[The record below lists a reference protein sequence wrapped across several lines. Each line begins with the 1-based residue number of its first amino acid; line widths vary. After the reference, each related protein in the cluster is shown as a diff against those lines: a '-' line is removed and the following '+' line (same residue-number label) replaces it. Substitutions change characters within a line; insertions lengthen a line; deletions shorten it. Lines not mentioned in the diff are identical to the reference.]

1 MLKRTLT
8 SLSAMTVAATS
19 VLAGNSP
26 SALAQAKPAIVI
38 FAAASLKNALDDAS
52 AQFTAKTGI
61 KVEISYGGSLALARQ
76 LDQGANAGIFISA
89 DQPSMDFAEQHHA
102 VVASSR
108 FNLLTNRLVVI
119 ASKDAPFDA
128 LPLTSADMAKALGNG
143 RLATGDVKSVPVGEY
158 AKASLIK
165 LGLWPSIEPHLAM
178 ADNVR
183 AAMVLVA
190 RKEAPL
196 GIVYATDA
204 HAEPKVK
211 IVATFPD
218 NSHAPIVYPAAATGK
233 GDSQANDA
241 FMKFL
246 ANGTADKAFES
257 QGFHMLDHAKAHS

>member
-1 MLKRTLT
+1 MLKRTRTSFRALT
-8 SLSAMTVAATS
+8 IATTGALAALS
-19 VLAGNSP
+19 P
-26 SALAQAKPAIVI
+26 WALAQDKPAIVI

-52 AQFTAKTGI
+52 AQFTAKTGVPV
-61 KVEISYGGSLALARQ
+61 KISYGGSLALARQ
-76 LDQGANAGIFISA
+76 LDEGANAGIFISA
-89 DQPSMDFAEQHHA
+89 DQPSMDYAEQHHA
-102 VVASSR
+102 VMASSR
-108 FNLLTNRLVVI
+108 FNLLTNQLVVI

-128 LPLTSADMAKALGNG
+128 LPLTAADMAKALGNG
-143 RLATGDVKSVPVGEY
+143 RLATGDVQSVPVGEY

-165 LGLWPSIEPHLAM
+165 LGLWPTVEPHLAM

-190 RKEAPL
+190 RREAPL

-233 GDSQANDA
+233 GDAATNAA
-241 FMKFL
+241 FLKFL
-246 ANGTADKAFES
+246 ANGNADKAFES